1 MLQWKVFVPRGG
13 RNMHGLGKDI
23 DLSFLNGRQVE
34 LVAIGTYQ
42 IVFGLD
48 DEVRISVY
56 SEFNYFDGQNEWTW
70 KPEPAAA
77 QVAARTVSLLGSSI
91 VSFEGRTDGTL
102 SLTFSNGQRLTLLD
116 SSKEFDSYDIT
127 RPGQTIVV

>member
-1 MLQWKVFVPRGG
+1 MLQWDVFVPCEG

-34 LVAIGTYQ
+34 LVAIGAYQ

-48 DEVRISVY
+48 EEVRISVY
-56 SEFNYFDGQNEWTW
+56 SEFNYFDGRDEWTW
-70 KPEPAAA
+70 KAEPAAA

-91 VSFEGRTDGTL
+91 ASFEGRIDGTL